1 VHVAVM
7 GHCLNALLP
16 EGERTIE
23 GRVRAAAEAGIAAV
37 EPFGGVWPAG
47 EDCRRTAERVRAEGG
62 RQGVRFP
69 AYGSNL
75 RLGDP
80 AALPGL
86 LHEVEA
92 CAILGARVMTIA
104 ILDAQPVTP
113 EAQPGFGLPFERSL
127 GLLVPPLAQ
136 LAGAAAAHGVRV
148 GVLSHGALVFLSW
161 HQEWLARLVD
171 HPAVGVT
178 TDPGNCLFYGGE
190 DPEAAARRLAAR
202 TLLVRAGDW
211 RPRPEAAV
219 REEFARGRRLA
230 PWESTPLGEG
240 EVDHRRC
247 LAILRAA
254 GFDGIVSLK
263 SPGPPL
269 PDARTALL
277 RAVARLEEW
286 VAEAEIAGTP
296 QATTGHPP
304 RRGDGD

>member
-1 VHVAVM
+1 VQVAVM

-16 EGERTIE
+16 EAEPIGRPPGPLPAERTIE

-37 EPFGGVWPAG
+37 EPFGGVWPAA
-47 EDCRRTAERVRAEGG
+47 EECRRTAERVRAEGD
-62 RQGVRFP
+62 RRGVRFP

-86 LHEVEA
+86 LREVEA
-92 CAILGARVMTIA
+92 CAILGASVMTVP
-104 ILDAQPVTP
+104 ILDAQPVAP
-113 EAQPGFGLPFERSL
+113 EAAPGLGLPFERAVAM
-127 GLLVPPLAQ
+127 LVPPLAE
-136 LAGAAAAHGVRV
+136 LAAAARERGVRI

-178 TDPGNCLFYGGE
+178 TDPGNCLYYGGE
-190 DPEAAARRLAAR
+190 EPEAAARRLAGR
-202 TLLVRAGDW
+202 TCLVRAGDW

-219 REEFARGRRLA
+219 REEFARSGRLA
-230 PWESTPLGEG
+230 PWESVPLGDG
-240 EVDHRRC
+240 DVDHRRC

-254 GFDGIVSLK
+254 GFDGVVSLK

-277 RAVARLEEW
+277 RAVARLNEW
-286 VAEAEIAGTP
+286 IAE
-296 QATTGHPP
+296 
-304 RRGDGD
+304 GDRP